1 MDASTPTDQPYAED
15 VTNLREAQSM
25 IAHLWRAVEQH
36 TELTYDDDFLPQQ
49 RQLCA
54 LPEVRG

>member
-1 MDASTPTDQPYAED
+1 
-15 VTNLREAQSM
+15 M
-25 IAHLWRAVEQH
+25 IAYLWRAVEQH
-36 TELTYDDDFLPQQ
+36 TELTYDHDFLPQQ